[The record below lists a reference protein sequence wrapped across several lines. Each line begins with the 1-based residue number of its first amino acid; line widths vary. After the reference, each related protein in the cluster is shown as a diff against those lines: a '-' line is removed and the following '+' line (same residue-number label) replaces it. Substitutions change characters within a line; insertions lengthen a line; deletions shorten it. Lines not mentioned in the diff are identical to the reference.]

1 MNISQD
7 ESTTLNVFFNFL
19 DSVELKAVQDN
30 ISIEV
35 NKTGD
40 LHGDVNNR
48 ISELEE
54 ELIGQEQKEKE
65 VMDQLEHVKTA
76 AIQEISDLK
85 SKRNAKLNIQKEKF
99 EEAIK
104 KHQDLLKDL
113 LKRKD
118 ELSKQYEQI
127 EKQAETIRAE
137 AQKRDKK
144 IRGQVSLAYA
154 QQKELAITNER
165 IRQKK
170 NY

>member
-7 ESTTLNVFFNFL
+7 ESTTLNDFFNFL

-127 EKQAETIRAE
+127 EKQLE
-137 AQKRDKK
+137 QKRKK
-144 IRGQVSLAYA
+144 EI
-154 QQKELAITNER
+154 
-165 IRQKK
+165 KK
-170 NY
+170 